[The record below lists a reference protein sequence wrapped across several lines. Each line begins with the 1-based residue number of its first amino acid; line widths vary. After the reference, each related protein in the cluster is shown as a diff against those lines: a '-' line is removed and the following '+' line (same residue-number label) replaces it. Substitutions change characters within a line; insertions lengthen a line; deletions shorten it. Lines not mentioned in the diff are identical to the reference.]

1 MRDCTASDVMTR
13 PLVTVGRQTNL
24 EKVARLMVEEEIGSV
39 VVVDDDGSMIGIV
52 TDTDFA
58 ARKSS
63 IPFSTFELPQLLGQW
78 LDEEGVQGIYR
89 KARSMEVGE
98 IMTARVWSVGE
109 DTSIEEVVR
118 LMLERDIDHVP
129 VVDGK
134 RPVGMVA
141 HRDLLKLLLETG
153 PASAPT
159 A

>member
-1 MRDCTASDVMTR
+1 MRDGTASDVMTS
-13 PLVTVGRQTNL
+13 PVITVGRQSNL
-24 EKVARLMVEEEIGSV
+24 EEVARLMLEREIGSV

-109 DTSIEEVVR
+109 ETPIEEVVR
-118 LMLERDIDHVP
+118 LMLKRDVDHMP

-134 RPVGMVA
+134 RPVGMIA
-141 HRDLLKLLLETG
+141 HRDLLKLLLEAG
-153 PASAPT
+153 PAS
-159 A
+159 